1 LTTTEFDLLWFLAQR
16 PGAIVTRDEIFEQV
30 IGMPYDGLDRS
41 ADLRITRLRKKLGDD
56 GKQPLRIKSIRSVG
70 YLLAP

>member
-1 LTTTEFDLLWFLAQR
+1 
-16 PGAIVTRDEIFEQV
+16 
-30 IGMPYDGLDRS
+30 
-41 ADLRITRLRKKLGDD
+41 LRITRLRKKLGDD

>member
-1 LTTTEFDLLWFLAQR
+1 MPKEKKTKSTLGEV
-16 PGAIVTRDEIFEQV
+16 VTRDQIFEKV

-56 GKQPLRIKSIRSVG
+56 GKQPSRIKSIRSVG